1 MKKMDA
7 IILNR
12 NDNVATSLKNLNL
25 NEKIILKIED
35 NFVHFTVKDSIKIFH
50 KFSLKIINKGDKI
63 YKYGEVIGI
72 ATEEIRRGKLVHIN
86 NIVSLRD

>member
-7 IILNR
+7 IILNK

-63 YKYGEVIGI
+63 FKYGEVIGI